1 MSTGTRHL
9 DIANVDSWT
18 GVTLVWT
25 QYLPTIVP
33 IAVALVFALGGYY
46 VSHQAARWLRH
57 RQSPPSSIRWARFS
71 VATVGL
77 LLAGATLFVAFG
89 PLTIAGGLT
98 LSAIVALVVSLAIS
112 TVIGNVLSGLILIR
126 DRVLRLG
133 DHIKVGGVEGS
144 VVQLGLV
151 TVWLRLDDGS
161 LATISNSNLLSGPM
175 VNRSAQDRL
184 KGEY

>member
-57 RQSPPSSIRWARFS
+57 RQSPPSS
-71 VATVGL
+71 
-77 LLAGATLFVAFG
+77 
-89 PLTIAGGLT
+89 
-98 LSAIVALVVSLAIS
+98 IVALVVSLAIS